1 MGIGI
6 EVLGPLRVTG
16 DAPSDELARPSHR
29 RLLSILALWADRRI
43 GTDVLIDRFWGG
55 EPPREAKA
63 ALQTHIS
70 ALRRLLTSSLIATE
84 GYGYRLDLGSGQLDA
99 SEFVA
104 LTGDARHA
112 AAEARWDRAL
122 DTAESALRLWRGR
135 PYAELADDD
144 FAEAEINRLELLHL
158 ELFEL
163 KSAAL
168 LGMGRNAEALS
179 DLEGLVVE
187 HPMRELLWEYLM
199 TARYRQGRHAEA
211 LHAYRELTNLLAE
224 IGLEPGPSIRRLEE
238 KILLHHEE
246 LSAPP
251 HSLPTDLT
259 SFVGRDNELSDITKL
274 LAEHRLLTLTGVGG
288 SGKTRLALRSAAD
301 HRHSF
306 PDGCWF
312 VNLADLTDPEL
323 IATEVAAVIGLKPQS
338 EDALDAVVASVRQDT
353 ILFVLDNCEH
363 LREAAAAVAQS
374 LISAGKN
381 VKVLATSRERLHVP
395 GEVVYD
401 VPPLAAPPQ
410 SAPIFDLGAYDAVK
424 LFEDRAVLVDP
435 KFLPDDEAHA
445 LIGSICRRLDGIPL
459 AIELMAAKVGSFGLE
474 MIDDR
479 LGVRLLSLTS
489 SRVAEVPRHQTLET
503 AIGWSYEL
511 LDDEEQRLFAR
522 LSVFRGGFDIAMARQ
537 LAADDS
543 TTKDAVMLLVES
555 LLEKSLVTR
564 ERSSPNRYRLLE
576 PVREFAHD
584 RLRDSN
590 EEVATRRRHLDW
602 CIALASELEDEIFGV
617 GRHELFA
624 RLGVEIENLHAGL
637 EFAVEVSDAH
647 AISRIA
653 GATAWHWMNTGANT
667 RCREALDL
675 ALANVGEEV
684 LREGEL
690 RSRLAHVHWLTGQ
703 SEKALPEAIQSREL
717 VRDLDASPQKAE
729 ILSRSSML
737 HSMLVDQ
744 DPRQAITLAR
754 ESVSVAEASRDT
766 AVVVRAKTKLGGSL
780 CWAGEVEEGLEV
792 LRRTLAEA
800 LRIGDPRITLDIYNA
815 TFSGLYLH
823 PEERRDG
830 PPKLVEDLLARF
842 PLDEWVQQ
850 IEPGWLPYIF
860 MQIGE
865 WDRAE
870 DAIRR
875 YQSRRLEGYQRE
887 TNLMTHGTLCWMRGD
902 LDGASAAMTE
912 LEEGGVNPRWYHDY
926 YPLRTD
932 IAADAGDVESA
943 RRHAETHLT
952 VDVDPSEEPKKLGSL
967 HPLVRAEVNAALFAK
982 GPVRADHVAR
992 AEMTVNRLHSILEE
1006 FPPPTEG
1013 SVAMETHGTHLAFA
1027 KAELSRATGPDP
1039 NLWQEAVD
1047 RADYIYFRLYA
1058 QCRLAEAL
1066 SQVGDTEAASSLLGE
1081 VGADV
1086 SRVGALGLKR
1096 LIEAGPALGRTL

>member
-16 DAPSDELARPSHR
+16 DATSNQLARPSHR
-29 RLLSILALWADRRI
+29 RLLSILALWAGRRI

-55 EPPREAKA
+55 DPPREAKA
-63 ALQTHIS
+63 ALQTHVS
-70 ALRRLLTSSLIATE
+70 ALRRLLTPNLIVTE
-84 GYGYRLDLGSGQLDA
+84 GYGYRLDLDSDRLDA
-99 SEFVA
+99 SKFVA
-104 LTGDARHA
+104 LTSDARHSA
-112 AAEARWDRAL
+112 TEANWERSL
-122 DTAESALRLWRGR
+122 DAAESALRLWRGR
-135 PYAELADDD
+135 PYAELEDDD

-163 KSAAL
+163 KAGAL

-179 DLEGLVVE
+179 ELEGLVVE
-187 HPMRELLWEYLM
+187 HPMRERLWEYLM

-211 LHAYRELTNLLAE
+211 LRAYRELSDLLAE
-224 IGLEPGPSIRRLEE
+224 MGLEPGPSIRRLEE

-259 SFVGRDNELSDITKL
+259 SFIGRDSELSDIVKL

-288 SGKTRLALRSAAD
+288 SGKTRLALRAAAD
-301 HRHSF
+301 HLTSF

-312 VNLADLTDPEL
+312 VNLADLNDPDL
-323 IATEVAAVIGLKPQS
+323 IAIEVADVVGLKPQS
-338 EDALDAVVASVRQDT
+338 EDALEALVASVRQDT

-363 LREAAAAVAQS
+363 LREGAAAVAQS
-374 LISAGKN
+374 LIGAGKK

-410 SAPIFDLGAYDAVK
+410 AAPTFELRAYDAVK

-435 KFLPDDEAHA
+435 KFLPDDEAYA

-459 AIELMAAKVGSFGLE
+459 AIELMAAKMGSFGLE
-474 MIDDR
+474 LIDDR
-479 LGVRLLSLTS
+479 LGDRLLFLTG
-489 SRVAEVPRHQTLET
+489 SRVTEVPRHQTLEA

-511 LDDEEQRLFAR
+511 LGDEEQRLFAR
-522 LSVFRGGFDIAMARQ
+522 LSVFRGGFDIEMTRQ
-537 LAADDS
+537 LAANDS
-543 TTKDAVMLLVES
+543 TSEDAVMLLVES

-564 ERSSPNRYRLLE
+564 ERSTPNRYRLLE

-590 EEVATRRRHLDW
+590 EEVETRRRHLDW
-602 CIALASELEDEIFGV
+602 CVGLASELEDKIFGV
-617 GRHELFA
+617 GRHELLA

-653 GATAWHWMNTGANT
+653 GATAWHWMNIGANT
-667 RCREALDL
+667 RSRDALLL

-690 RSRLAHVHWLTGQ
+690 RSRLAHVRWMSGQ
-703 SEKALPEAIQSREL
+703 SDGALPEAIHSRKL
-717 VRDLDASPQKAE
+717 VRDLEASPQKAA
-729 ILSRSSML
+729 ILSRLSIL
-737 HSMLVDQ
+737 HSVLVDQ

-754 ESVSVAEASRDT
+754 ESVSVAEASRD
-766 AVVVRAKTKLGGSL
+766 AVVVVRSQTKLGGSL

-800 LRIGDPRITLDIYNA
+800 LHIGDPSITLDIYNA
-815 TFSGLYLH
+815 MFSGLYLH

-830 PPKLVEDLLARF
+830 PRNLVEDLLARF
-842 PLDEWVQQ
+842 PLDEWIQQ

-865 WDRAE
+865 WDGAE

-875 YQSRRLEGYQRE
+875 YQERRLEGYQSE

-902 LDGASAAMTE
+902 LDGAAAAMTE

-926 YPLRTD
+926 YPLRVD
-932 IAADAGDVESA
+932 IATDTGDLEAARAYAEAYLSVE
-943 RRHAETHLT
+943 
-952 VDVDPSEEPKKLGSL
+952 VDPSEEAKKLGVL
-967 HPLVRAEVNAALFAK
+967 NPLVRAEVNDALAKIGQERDVHLANARTAVERMHAILDRFA
-982 GPVRADHVAR
+982 
-992 AEMTVNRLHSILEE
+992 
-1006 FPPPTEG
+1006 PPSEG
-1013 SVAMETHGTHLAFA
+1013 SLAMETHATHLAIA
-1027 KAELSRATGPDP
+1027 EAELSRLTGPDP

-1058 QCRLAEAL
+1058 RFRLAEVL
-1066 SQVGDTEAASSLLGE
+1066 GQLGDTAASSSLLEE
-1081 VGADV
+1081 VSTDV
-1086 SRVGALGLKR
+1086 TRVGALGLKR
-1096 LIEAGPALGRTL
+1096 LIEAERY